1 MLVLLLVEA
10 VGELEHVP
18 LLVGAQVPR
27 DLAELHLGV
36 GERGV
41 EELERLVLR
50 VAGLALVVADGFQLA
65 CDGVVLSCTFE
76 PPEKDSVSL
85 RVGVDLL
92 CLLDSLVDNCVY
104 TILCRSFG
112 VQNKAS
118 EFDDAIYLGV
128 VHSC

>member
-92 CLLDSLVDNCVY
+92 CLLDS
-104 TILCRSFG
+104 
-112 VQNKAS
+112 
-118 EFDDAIYLGV
+118 
-128 VHSC
+128 